1 MWSWVE
7 NIGRWCWLL
16 GPGYNSGSNLRD
28 PFPKISC
35 SASNQYA
42 PFLSSAL
49 LPAHIYWWTES
60 KCHRCKIS
68 CPNAICPNIQPYLVF
83 DNDSNIIE
91 VEHSSPYIHIPQLSV
106 VLWCHNIPDRA
117 GWSLANLV
125 QCFQPDQI
133 DNKSW
138 KHAVALLCN
147 VWWVTI
153 AISKAESCPNESFIS
168 PRESLCA
175 VLPSHLLHCSDFW

>member
-1 MWSWVE
+1 M
-7 NIGRWCWLL
+7 LHF
-16 GPGYNSGSNLRD
+16 
-28 PFPKISC
+28 FP
-35 SASNQYA
+35 
-42 PFLSSAL
+42 SAL
-49 LPAHIYWWTES
+49 LPAHIYWWAES

-91 VEHSSPYIHIPQLSV
+91 VEHSSPYIHIPQFSV
-106 VLWCHNIPDRA
+106 VLWCHNIPDWA
-117 GWSLANLV
+117 GWSLANLAI

-138 KHAVALLCN
+138 KHAIALLCN

-153 AISKAESCPNESFIS
+153 AISKVDSCPNESFIS